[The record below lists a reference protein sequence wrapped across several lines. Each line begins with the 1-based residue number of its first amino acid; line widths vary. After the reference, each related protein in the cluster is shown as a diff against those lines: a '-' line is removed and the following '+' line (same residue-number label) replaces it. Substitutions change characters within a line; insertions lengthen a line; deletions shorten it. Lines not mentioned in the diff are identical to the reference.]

1 MTYLFTLPRAPSLIN
16 LRLFSM
22 IAIRPFE
29 TARESVLPIWSQAA
43 QARRSA
49 PDARAPELFVLLH
62 GMLFTNIQLDDFSST
77 LARLLERLR
86 IEETEE
92 REWVMMAAV
101 NIGALLEYGRP
112 QGFLRR
118 SGGLGQE
125 RNPAAIAA
133 ATKVKLAKKAQA
145 DDRMEVDGDE
155 RRRSSDVDPSN
166 PQGVSAI
173 QFSPALSDAL
183 PSLEPSPSFK
193 MAQDIT
199 FGMLAHALRSTRDV
213 PNSYVTILLMFLQ
226 TIVRHPEGLSA
237 LERAIPWADLAM
249 FLARA
254 QHVPPTHLH
263 SDKLDKRS
271 VLLEDWAMRGMAWVG
286 RVFERG
292 CWEGSEGRLM
302 EMEMLDKRDP
312 PPAESAEGTWEDD
325 DENDKAGRTTRP
337 PSLAWRRVV
346 WASVRIAK
354 FVPGFE
360 WDGKKTWRVD
370 GALAEKARVWEEED
384 RQAREEE
391 ERRKLGRRRVDVEGD
406 ELMDIEEDT
415 TDTLSES
422 SSEDDD
428 DDPEEIRELKVCH
441 FMRG

>member
-1 MTYLFTLPRAPSLIN
+1 
-16 LRLFSM
+16 M

-29 TARESVLPIWSQAA
+29 TARESVLPLWSQAA

-86 IEETEE
+86 IEEPEG

-112 QGFLRR
+112 HGFLRR
-118 SGGLGQE
+118 SCGLGQD

-133 ATKVKLAKKAQA
+133 ATKMKLVRKAQA

-166 PQGVSAI
+166 LQGVSTI
-173 QFSPALSDAL
+173 QISPALSDAL
-183 PSLEPSPSFK
+183 PSLEPSPSFQ

-213 PNSYVTILLMFLQ
+213 PNPYVTILLMFLQ

-237 LERAIPWADLAM
+237 LERTIPWADLAV
-249 FLARA
+249 FLTRA
-254 QHVPPTHLH
+254 PHVSPTHVH

-271 VLLEDWAMRGMAWVG
+271 VLLEDWALRGMAWVG

-292 CWEGSEGRLM
+292 CWEGNDGRLM
-302 EMEMLDKRDP
+302 EMEMLDERDA
-312 PPAESAEGTWEDD
+312 PAESVEGMWEDD
-325 DENDKAGRTTRP
+325 DDNDKTTRP
-337 PSLAWRRVV
+337 RATLAWRRAV
-346 WASVRIAK
+346 WASTRIAK
-354 FVPGFE
+354 FVPGFG
-360 WDGKKTWRVD
+360 WDGKRTWWVD
-370 GALAEKARVWEEED
+370 GALAEKVRVWEEED

-415 TDTLSES
+415 VENLSES
-422 SSEDDD
+422 GSEDDD
-428 DDPEEIRELKVCH
+428 NDPEEIRELKV
-441 FMRG
+441 

>member
-1 MTYLFTLPRAPSLIN
+1 
-16 LRLFSM
+16 M

-29 TARESVLPIWSQAA
+29 TARESVLPLWSQAA

-49 PDARAPELFVLLH
+49 PDARTPELFVLLH

-86 IEETEE
+86 IEEPEG

-118 SGGLGQE
+118 SCGLGQD
-125 RNPAAIAA
+125 RNPAAIAVA
-133 ATKVKLAKKAQA
+133 NKMKLVRKAQA

-166 PQGVSAI
+166 PQGVSAFQI
-173 QFSPALSDAL
+173 SPALSDAL

-193 MAQDIT
+193 MAQDLT

-213 PNSYVTILLMFLQ
+213 PNPYVTIVLMFLQ
-226 TIVRHPEGLSA
+226 TIVRHPDGLSA
-237 LERAIPWADLAM
+237 LERAIPWADLAA
-249 FLARA
+249 FLTRA
-254 QHVPPTHLH
+254 PHVSPTHLQ

-271 VLLEDWAMRGMAWVG
+271 VLLEDWALRGMAWVG

-292 CWEGSEGRLM
+292 SWDGNEGRLM
-302 EMEMLDKRDP
+302 EMEMLDERDA
-312 PPAESAEGTWEDD
+312 PAESVDGMWEDD
-325 DENDKAGRTTRP
+325 NDNDNSSRPTRAT
-337 PSLAWRRVV
+337 LAWRRTV
-346 WASVRIAK
+346 WASIRIAK
-354 FVPGFE
+354 FVPGFR
-360 WDGKKTWRVD
+360 WDGKKTWWVD

-406 ELMDIEEDT
+406 ELMDVEDDT

-422 SSEDDD
+422 GSEDDD
-428 DDPEEIRELKVCH
+428 DPEDIRALKVRH
-441 FMRG
+441 LMRV

>member
-1 MTYLFTLPRAPSLIN
+1 
-16 LRLFSM
+16 M

-43 QARRSA
+43 QARRLA
-49 PDARAPELFVLLH
+49 PDARAPELFVLLQ

-86 IEETEE
+86 IEEPEG

-118 SGGLGQE
+118 SGALGQD
-125 RNPAAIAA
+125 RNPAALAA
-133 ATKVKLAKKAQA
+133 ATKVKLARKAQA
-145 DDRMEVDGDE
+145 DDRMEVDGDD

-173 QFSPALSDAL
+173 QISPALSDAL

-213 PNSYVTILLMFLQ
+213 PNPYVTILLMFLQ

-237 LERAIPWADLAM
+237 LERAIPWADLAV
-249 FLARA
+249 FLTRA
-254 QHVPPTHLH
+254 PHVPPTHLQ

-271 VLLEDWAMRGMAWVG
+271 VLSEDWAIRGMGWVG
-286 RVFERG
+286 RVVFERG
-292 CWEGSEGRLM
+292 CWDGSEGRLM
-302 EMEMLDKRDP
+302 EMEMLDERDAP
-312 PPAESAEGTWEDD
+312 VDGMWEDD
-325 DENDKAGRTTRP
+325 DDNDKAGRPNRP
-337 PSLAWRRVV
+337 TLAWRRAM
-346 WASVRIAK
+346 WASVRVAK

-360 WDGKKTWRVD
+360 WDGKKTWWVD
-370 GALAEKARVWEEED
+370 GALAEKVRVWEEED

-415 TDTLSES
+415 TDTLSS
-422 SSEDDD
+422 GSEDDE

-441 FMRG
+441 LMRS